1 MKTAKNGKC
10 ECKSK
15 LMLIKFTQDNYVVS
29 HTITN

>member
-15 LMLIKFTQDNYVVS
+15 IMLTKTQDNYVVS
-29 HTITN
+29 HAITN